1 MHLVENDLVLVGVWA
16 SGSGKSSI
24 LRGKNDW
31 AMSHSDTS
39 ENTESREI
47 TRLNNL
53 YPFTLVGLNGI
64 KPSRLDKVLKS
75 VCRVKYRIS

>member
-1 MHLVENDLVLVGVWA
+1 MLVGMWA

-31 AMSHSDTS
+31 AMSHSDVS
-39 ENTESREI
+39 ENTGSREI

-53 YPFTLVGLNGI
+53 YPFTLVGTQWDNA
-64 KPSRLDKVLKS
+64 VQA
-75 VCRVKYRIS
+75 